1 MFSSNLRSDLL
12 KCFTDRFFPFITL
25 PSRIENSSTLFPG
38 LTALFFLFVCSYFSG
53 GKDVPRGQSDAY
65 VFFSTS
71 ESHLL
76 HNYEVIITFRTSH
89 GNDFTFE

>member
-1 MFSSNLRSDLL
+1 MFSSNLCSDLL
-12 KCFTDRFFPFITL
+12 KCFRDRFFLFITL
-25 PSRIENSSTLFPG
+25 PTRIEDSSALFPG
-38 LTALFFLFVCSYFSG
+38 LTALFFFFVCSYFSG
-53 GKDVPRGQSDAY
+53 GNDVPRGPAMPM
-65 VFFSTS
+65 FFSTS